1 LGVSVKETNLNS
13 FIMKKILGILATS
26 LSVLAIS
33 CQKDLD
39 LVPQMDELN
48 EKSAQIVAG
57 EITVDNAIADI
68 NFESDF
74 FIGAEGMMMGMPG
87 EMNGGMHNMMQGGMN
102 GGTMQ
107 NGNQGE
113 QFHYQMGQNPQ
124 FSMHG
129 NQGQSPDSMVIN
141 YGMGTHFSNGRV
153 LSGEMIIHNTEEA
166 NGNSFMREITYHNFS
181 VDSMMLS
188 GTTTMEI
195 TNGFNGGKMHNVSED
210 IWITLSDGSVV
221 HRQSEI
227 SREWIEGESTPLVQT
242 DDKMQITGY
251 VSNTIIENGVE
262 TVYKKEIVEPLV
274 KTTSCRYFVSGIIE
288 LTSGGNVV
296 ATLNYGDGECDDVA
310 TLSKTGEE
318 PVDILLSEND
328 HSYGMMGNNSNNYT
342 HRGDGMG
349 MGMGTSTNGDEHNGN
364 GMGMGTSTN
373 DDQHS
378 GDGMGMGMGTSN
390 NGDEHTGNGMGMGMG
405 TSTNGDEHTG
415 DGMGMGMGT
424 STNGDEHNGD
434 GMGMGMGTSTNGDEH
449 NGNGMG
455 MGMGTST
462 NGDQHSG
469 DGMGMGTSTS
479 GNQNNGSTTG
489 MGTGTPN
496 NGTGTDMGTGSPTNN
511 PQNGTNEGSNSN
523 QGGSENGDEH
533 SAHHG

>member
-1 LGVSVKETNLNS
+1 
-13 FIMKKILGILATS
+13 MKKILGILATS

-74 FIGAEGMMMGMPG
+74 FIGAEGMMMGMSG

-129 NQGQSPDSMVIN
+129 NQGESPDSMVIN

-262 TVYKKEIVEPLV
+262 TIYKKEIVEPLV
-274 KTTSCRYFVSGIIE
+274 KTTSCRYFVSGTIE
-288 LTSGGNVV
+288 LTSGGNLI
-296 ATLNYGDGECDDVA
+296 ATLNYGDGKCDDVA
-310 TLSKTGEE
+310 TLTKTGEE

-328 HSYGMMGNNSNNYT
+328 HSYGMMGNNNTDNN
-342 HRGDGMG
+342 HMG
-349 MGMGTSTNGDEHNGN
+349 MEKGTS
-364 GMGMGTSTN
+364 S
-373 DDQHS
+373 
-378 GDGMGMGMGTSN
+378 
-390 NGDEHTGNGMGMGMG
+390 
-405 TSTNGDEHTG
+405 
-415 DGMGMGMGT
+415 
-424 STNGDEHNGD
+424 
-434 GMGMGMGTSTNGDEH
+434 
-449 NGNGMG
+449 
-455 MGMGTST
+455 
-462 NGDQHSG
+462 NGDQHN
-469 DGMGMGTSTS
+469 GTE
-479 GNQNNGSTTG
+479 TG
-489 MGTGTPN
+489 M
-496 NGTGTDMGTGSPTNN
+496 GTDMGTNSGNN
-511 PQNGTNEGSNSN
+511 NSGGQSMNGNH
-523 QGGSENGDEH
+523 QGGRG
-533 SAHHG
+533 